1 MNALILAIDERDAYF
16 LPDPL
21 QCDKYHLC
29 ISGFINKT
37 FLCSDGLVFNGNVCT
52 LPFGFKCGVRKLLQP
67 PSALGYCKRKN
78 GKFPI
83 GSTCKEFVICNEG
96 KAKVV
101 MCPNDLVFDTELGE
115 CNWPSASTPCKI
127 RSIFQCPEH
136 LKYGAHFILLATQKC
151 SRFFFICGLPGN
163 YPLLRGCPPGLVFD
177 EEAQRCHKNVPE
189 CL

>member
-37 FLCSDGLVFNGNVCT
+37 FLCSDGLVFNGNAIV
-52 LPFGFKCGVRKLLQP
+52 KEKME
-67 PSALGYCKRKN
+67 N
-78 GKFPI
+78 FPI

-177 EEAQRCHKNVPE
+177 EEAQRCHKKRT
-189 CL
+189 